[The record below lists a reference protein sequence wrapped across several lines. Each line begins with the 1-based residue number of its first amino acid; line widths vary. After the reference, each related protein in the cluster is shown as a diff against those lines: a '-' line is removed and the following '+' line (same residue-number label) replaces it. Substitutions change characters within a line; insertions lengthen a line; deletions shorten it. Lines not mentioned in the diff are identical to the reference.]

1 MIGAGETPADAM
13 AAPAR
18 GWRCPLPNGF
28 ATTRRASFSRVK
40 LSQCP
45 PARELAA
52 RRCILL

>member
-28 ATTRRASFSRVK
+28 ATTRRASFSRV
-40 LSQCP
+40 
-45 PARELAA
+45 
-52 RRCILL
+52 